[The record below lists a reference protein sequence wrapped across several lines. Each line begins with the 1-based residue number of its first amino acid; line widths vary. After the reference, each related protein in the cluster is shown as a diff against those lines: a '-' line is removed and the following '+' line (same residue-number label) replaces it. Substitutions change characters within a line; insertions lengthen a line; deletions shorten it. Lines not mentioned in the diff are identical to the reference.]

1 MYRCQ
6 GGNKLMDKKEQQEL
20 KNKEFL
26 EKLKNKNVSNIIF
39 KPDGLGALEFDL
51 MMTGKDFKTMDRS
64 FRVERVSTDTFFK
77 LSAKKDELTTAKELL
92 TTFVAQ
98 PAEARDIEF
107 FNMDQEALLTMVNVI
122 TEFQQ
127 TPFLF
132 IKNFGEN
139 KGN

>member
-1 MYRCQ
+1 ME
-6 GGNKLMDKKEQQEL
+6 NKKEQQEL

-77 LSAKKDELTTAKELL
+77 LSAKKDELTAAKELL

-107 FNMDQEALLTMVNVI
+107 FNMDQEALLTMVNII

>member
-1 MYRCQ
+1 ME
-6 GGNKLMDKKEQQEL
+6 NKKGQQEL
-20 KNKEFL
+20 ENKEFL

-77 LSAKKDELTTAKELL
+77 LSSKKDELTTAKELL

-98 PAEARDIEF
+98 PVEARDIEF

-132 IKNFGEN
+132 IKNFGKN

>member
-1 MYRCQ
+1 ME
-6 GGNKLMDKKEQQEL
+6 NKKEQQEL

-26 EKLKNKNVSNIIF
+26 EKLKNKNVSNVIF
-39 KPDGLGALEFDL
+39 KTDGLGALEFDL

-77 LSAKKDELTTAKELL
+77 LSSKKDELTTAKELL

-98 PAEARDIEF
+98 PVEARDIEF
-107 FNMDQEALLTMVNVI
+107 FNMDQEALLTIVNII